1 MGWSSSVSVWGQSS
15 TDGSLLVL
23 WLYSSAVFCQSFQHL
38 SFFCEAFSWTILDR
52 SSCPLFHSG
61 QVFHKSVCPLTV
73 VFLPIFLNLT
83 ALFSY
88 PVLIAFSCT
97 TWCCCWLPY
106 INLVHLD
113 YARTILWSVRQHKII
128 KHGKLQKSESSL
140 ICVILAEGSTN
151 ALPVFTSILPSA
163 LYCPQTDTEDNYPIL
178 CKEVEAAVQSLKKRK
193 SAGVNNI
200 PAELVQGRGE
210 EVITALTTVC
220 SKIWQTM
227 GNTVDPVLSNYTSQE
242 RQPAAVPALPNN
254 LPHRPPKQSHFEDHT
269 KHIEATSAED
279 HRWRTGR
286 FQSRKEHH
294 RAGLQPWNP
303 LCSSKTST
311 MSS

>member
-1 MGWSSSVSVWGQSS
+1 MGWSSSVSVWGQFS
-15 TDGSLLVL
+15 TDGTLLVL

-38 SFFCEAFSWTILDR
+38 SFFCEAFSWTILDS

-73 VFLPIFLNLT
+73 VFPPIFLNLT

-97 TWCCCWLPY
+97 SWCCCWLLY
-106 INLVHLD
+106 INLVHLG
-113 YARTILWSVRQHKII
+113 YARTILWSVCQHKII
-128 KHGKLQKSESSL
+128 KGGKLQKSESSP
-140 ICVILAEGSTN
+140 ICVVLAEGSTN

-220 SKIWQTM
+220 SKIWQTQEWATPWTQSLVITLPKK
-227 GNTVDPVLSNYTSQE
+227 GN
-242 RQPAAVPALPNN
+242 
-254 LPHRPPKQSHFEDHT
+254 
-269 KHIEATSAED
+269 
-279 HRWRTGR
+279 
-286 FQSRKEHH
+286 
-294 RAGLQPWNP
+294 LQQ
-303 LCSSKTST
+303 CQHY
-311 MSS
+311 

>member
-1 MGWSSSVSVWGQSS
+1 MGWSSSVSVWGQFS

-38 SFFCEAFSWTILDR
+38 SFFCEAFSWTILDS

-73 VFLPIFLNLT
+73 VFPPIFLNLT
-83 ALFSY
+83 ALFSN

-97 TWCCCWLPY
+97 SWCCCWLLY
-106 INLVHLD
+106 INLVHLG

-128 KHGKLQKSESSL
+128 KGGKLQKSESSL
-140 ICVILAEGSTN
+140 ICVVLAEGSTN

-220 SKIWQTM
+220 SKIWQTQEWATPWTQSLVITLPKK
-227 GNTVDPVLSNYTSQE
+227 GN
-242 RQPAAVPALPNN
+242 
-254 LPHRPPKQSHFEDHT
+254 
-269 KHIEATSAED
+269 
-279 HRWRTGR
+279 
-286 FQSRKEHH
+286 
-294 RAGLQPWNP
+294 LQQ
-303 LCSSKTST
+303 CQHY
-311 MSS
+311 